1 MKFKKPN
8 FWDYKRPNF
17 ISYLLLPLTIPVI
30 LNNIL
35 INIVKSKGA
44 NRDNIKTICLG
55 NIYIGGTGKTP
66 LAIKL
71 SSILKKLNYK
81 TGIIK
86 KFYTDQLDE
95 QKLLNKDDKLY
106 LFKKRKES
114 LNAAIAEKIEVAI
127 FDDGLQDKSVNYDIE
142 FLCFNSEKWIG
153 NGFLIPAGPLREKI
167 DSIVKYD
174 GVFLNGNNEDISNL
188 KNLIKKYNH
197 NIKIFETYY
206 SPVDIDKFNLDDK
219 YLIFSGIGN
228 PDSFKKTLIKNGINI
243 VKEIK
248 FPDHYKYSKKNINL
262 IKVIAKNL
270 DAKILTTEKDYL
282 KINNEDLKDIEFL
295 EIDIIIKK
303 EGELI
308 NFIKSQL

>member
-188 KNLIKKYNH
+188 KNLIKKYNL
-197 NIKIFETYY
+197 
-206 SPVDIDKFNLDDK
+206 P
-219 YLIFSGIGN
+219 
-228 PDSFKKTLIKNGINI
+228 TL
-243 VKEIK
+243 
-248 FPDHYKYSKKNINL
+248 
-262 IKVIAKNL
+262 
-270 DAKILTTEKDYL
+270 EKLLY
-282 KINNEDLKDIEFL
+282 
-295 EIDIIIKK
+295 
-303 EGELI
+303 
-308 NFIKSQL
+308 